1 MRDKRK
7 ALDTK
12 IVGDLF
18 IKYDLLFY
26 KTLVVQFNIKYLVV
40 VSQKNFFDTQKKE
53 NEFLCKEMENT
64 QNEHCLTSREAH
76 MCIIWGHFNK
86 LFHGFGHDI
95 AHLA

>member
-40 VSQKNFFDTQKKE
+40 VSQKNFFDT
-53 NEFLCKEMENT
+53 
-64 QNEHCLTSREAH
+64 
-76 MCIIWGHFNK
+76 
-86 LFHGFGHDI
+86 
-95 AHLA
+95 